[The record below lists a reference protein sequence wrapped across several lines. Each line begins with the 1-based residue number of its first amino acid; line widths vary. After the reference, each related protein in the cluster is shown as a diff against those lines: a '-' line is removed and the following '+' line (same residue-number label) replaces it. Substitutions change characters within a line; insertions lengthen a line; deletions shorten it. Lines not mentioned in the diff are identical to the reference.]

1 MAELKL
7 IKNNSKNNNAKYW
20 RMQHNKLLAHMGVWA
35 QQLVSIGKCPPNI
48 MPQDIAE
55 LYVESGERI
64 LDILKML
71 KQEQKYDLKRLR

>member
-1 MAELKL
+1 MELTL
-7 IKNNSKNNNAKYW
+7 IKNNSKSNNAKYW
-20 RMQHNKLLAHMGVWA
+20 RIQNDKLLAQMSVWA
-35 QQLVSIGKCPPNI
+35 QRLVSIGKCPPNI

-64 LDILKML
+64 LDTLKML

>member
-1 MAELKL
+1 MVELKL

-20 RMQHNKLLAHMGVWA
+20 RIQHDKLLAQISVLA
-35 QQLVSIGKCPPNI
+35 ERLVYIGKCPPNI

-71 KQEQKYDLKRLR
+71 KQEQKYDLKRIR

>member
-1 MAELKL
+1 MTELKL
-7 IKNNSKNNNAKYW
+7 IKNNSKNNNTKHW
-20 RMQHNKLLAHMGVWA
+20 RMQHNKLLAQMGVWA

-55 LYVESGERI
+55 LYVESGEHI

-71 KQEQKYDLKRLR
+71 KQEQKYELKRIR

>member
-1 MAELKL
+1 MVELKL

-20 RMQHNKLLAHMGVWA
+20 RMQHDKLLAQMSVWA
-35 QQLVSIGKCPPNI
+35 EQLVNIGKCPPNI

-71 KQEQKYDLKRLR
+71 KQEQKYDLKRIR

>member
-1 MAELKL
+1 MTELEL
-7 IKNNSKNNNAKYW
+7 IKNNSKNNNTKYW
-20 RMQHNKLLAHMGVWA
+20 RMQHNKLLAQMGVWA

>member
-1 MAELKL
+1 MVELKL

-20 RMQHNKLLAHMGVWA
+20 RIQHDKLLAQINVLA
-35 QQLVSIGKCPPNI
+35 EQLVYIGKCPPNI

-55 LYVESGERI
+55 LYVESGKRI